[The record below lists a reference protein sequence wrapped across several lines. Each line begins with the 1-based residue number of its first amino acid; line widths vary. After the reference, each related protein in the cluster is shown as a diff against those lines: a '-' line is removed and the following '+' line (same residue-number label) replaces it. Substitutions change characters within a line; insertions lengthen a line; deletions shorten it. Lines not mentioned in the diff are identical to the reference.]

1 MDDAQIDKLSADEL
15 EALVRHHNE
24 RYFRLNKPEIS
35 DYEFDRLTRR
45 LKKLRP
51 DSAALYELSEGALG
65 KKVVHQDPMLSLDK
79 CYTQEELASWAE
91 GIQGDFLV
99 MPKIDGAACSIRY
112 GDDGRL
118 LVAATRGDGR
128 AGEDITAN
136 VVRLDDVP
144 KKLPTHGKEVEIRG
158 EVYMRLSDFEG
169 YAREFANPRNL
180 AAGAIKM
187 KELPKGGLYPLHFFA
202 YDTRGI
208 DFDTEA
214 ARFTWLKSH
223 GFTPADWEIRER
235 KDLQAAYDEH
245 QKLRDQRD
253 YEVDGVVY
261 RANRTRERDRLGVTS
276 HHPRFAIAYKF
287 QGDDATTTVR
297 EIEWSVS
304 RTGAI
309 TPVGLIE
316 PVQLSGATVS
326 RCSLHN
332 AGMVKKLGVSVGA
345 KVIVMRRGGVIPN
358 LEQVLERGPQE
369 ARFPEQ
375 CPSCGKPTR
384 LDGDFLFC
392 SEPER
397 CPDAMAGRFIHYMAV
412 LEIEGLGDKLVRAAL
427 KAGILKELPD
437 LYALQPEQLQGLER
451 MGETS
456 SKKIVANIQ
465 AARKAP
471 LATFLRAL
479 GLDELG
485 QHMAGVLVRWGSLEK
500 VLAVTEEELAAQHGV
515 GELTAKAVVEGLRA
529 NRQLIERLSQY
540 VQTTVAS
547 AEDFSGSPF
556 AGKSVVFTGKLESL
570 DRRQAQKLVVELG
583 GTTPSSVSKELSM
596 LVVGGD
602 ELEGKPT
609 GKRAKAEKYNADG
622 SQIAILSEHAFLLL
636 VEEGKAALKK

>member
-1 MDDAQIDKLSADEL
+1 MDDAQIEKLSAEEL

-35 DYEFDRLTRR
+35 DYEFDKLTRR
-45 LKKLRP
+45 LRKLRP
-51 DSAALYELSEGALG
+51 ASPALQELSEGSLG
-65 KKVVHQDPMLSLDK
+65 QKVVHKQPMLSLDK
-79 CYTQEELASWAE
+79 CYEREELESWAA

-99 MPKIDGAACSIRY
+99 MPKIDGAACSLRY
-112 GDDGRL
+112 DPEGKL
-118 LVAATRGDGR
+118 AVAATRGDGR
-128 AGEDITAN
+128 SGEDITAN
-136 VVRLDDVP
+136 VVRLPDVP
-144 KKLPTHGKEVEIRG
+144 KTLASRAHEVEVRG

-187 KELPKGGLYPLHFFA
+187 KELPDGQLYPLHFFA
-202 YDTRGI
+202 YDLLGI
-208 DFDTEA
+208 DIPTEKQK
-214 ARFTWLKSH
+214 FEWLKEQ
-223 GFTPADWEIRER
+223 GFTPADFEIRPREE
-235 KDLQAAYDEH
+235 LQAAYDEH

-261 RANRTRERDRLGVTS
+261 RANNTRERDRLGVTA

-287 QGDDATTTVR
+287 QGDDATTTLKQ
-297 EIEWSVS
+297 IEWSVS

-309 TPVGLIE
+309 TPVGIIE

-332 AGMVKKLGVSVGA
+332 AGMVKKLGVRPGA
-345 KVIVMRRGGVIPN
+345 KVVVMRRGGVIPN

-369 ARFPEQ
+369 AEFPET

-384 LDGDFLFC
+384 VDGDFLFC
-392 SEPER
+392 SEPDR
-397 CPDAMAGRFIHYMAV
+397 CPDAVAGRFIHYMAV
-412 LEIEGLGDKLVRAAL
+412 LEIEGMGDKLVRAAL

-437 LYALQPEQLQGLER
+437 LYTLAPEQLQGLER

-465 AARKAP
+465 ASRKVP
-471 LATFLRAL
+471 LASFLRAL

-485 QHMAGVLVRWGSLEK
+485 QHMAGVLTRWGSLEK
-500 VLAVTEEELAAQHGV
+500 VLAITEEELAAQHGV
-515 GELTAKAVVEGLRA
+515 GALTAKAVVEGLRA
-529 NRQLIERLSQY
+529 NRSLIERLSQY
-540 VQTTVAS
+540 VTTTVAS

-556 AGKSVVFTGKLESL
+556 AGKSVVFTGKLETL

-583 GTTPSSVSKELSM
+583 GSTPSGVSKELSM

-622 SQIAILSEHAFLLL
+622 SQIAILSEHAFMKL